1 MSPEEIRKSSLVG
14 SFVEKSSLRK
24 IIKLLKKDFNVEES
38 KIFIHQLD
46 DNEENYL
53 LTYKI
58 SLNYEERKLFRK
70 RVRNTFPL
78 HKKGTSF
85 FTINGLNKLIEKIY
99 KLTSGNINYK
109 SYDIPWKEYENN
121 FIMIKEKD
129 LYIRTINRVF
139 LDT

>member
-109 SYDIPWKEYENN
+109 GYDIPWKEYENN
-121 FIMIKEKD
+121 FIMIKEKE

>member
-1 MSPEEIRKSSLVG
+1 MSLEEIKKSSLVG
-14 SFVEKSSLRK
+14 SFVEKTSLGK

-38 KIFIHQLD
+38 KVFIHKLE
-46 DNEENYL
+46 DNEDNYL
-53 LTYKI
+53 ITYKI
-58 SLNYEERKLFRK
+58 SLNYEERKQFRK
-70 RVRNTFPL
+70 RVRNT
-78 HKKGTSF
+78 F

-109 SYDIPWKEYENN
+109 GYDIPWKEYENN
-121 FIMIKEKD
+121 FIMIKEKE